1 MSGRAWLGKR
11 CKSTILFWCLL
22 KSWTISCCIFLGMP
36 AFCVLSC
43 SFCRAFSNLLYSL
56 SFHSHH
62 LWGQKSSF
70 LGVETV
76 IFRGVNGHWKAWKP
90 SLWKWKQCC
99 WRREFRSFRFE
110 GAVCVCQKQW
120 ICAESCNF
128 VRNFRCFSMDSIQ
141 DSISSGFSGFSD
153 VGYSDKTIGGFYK
166 LAWDGFLTIVP
177 KFFEFHEG
185 A

>member
-1 MSGRAWLGKR
+1 
-11 CKSTILFWCLL
+11 
-22 KSWTISCCIFLGMP
+22 MP

-43 SFCRAFSNLLYSL
+43 SFCRAFSNLLYRL

-62 LWGQKSSF
+62 LRGQKSSF

-76 IFRGVNGHWKAWKP
+76 IFRGGNDHWKAWKP

-141 DSISSGFSGFSD
+141 DSIQHCIQNSISSGFSGFSD
-153 VGYSDKTIGGFYK
+153 VGYSDKTI
-166 LAWDGFLTIVP
+166 TS
-177 KFFEFHEG
+177 
-185 A
+185 